1 MSWVRSILGL
11 SPRGTVSEAPLTNG
25 ASRAE
30 NRYYDRPRTG
40 LRIKI
45 SWQDDRGKHR
55 WARARVVDMSGTG
68 AQVKCSAPLPPGS
81 FVYVQTPGL
90 GLMGGA
96 YVRRCEPLLLSYR
109 VGLQFAAPLMTRF

>member
-1 MSWVRSILGL
+1 MNLLRSILGL
-11 SPRGTVSEAPLTNG
+11 SPRGTASEAPLPTG
-25 ASRAE
+25 AARAE
-30 NRYYDRPRTG
+30 NRYYDRIQSG
-40 LRIKI
+40 FRIKI

-55 WARARVVDMSGTG
+55 WARARVMDMNGTG
-68 AQVKCSAPLPPGS
+68 ALVKCSASLPPGS
-81 FVYVQTPGL
+81 FVYIQTPGL